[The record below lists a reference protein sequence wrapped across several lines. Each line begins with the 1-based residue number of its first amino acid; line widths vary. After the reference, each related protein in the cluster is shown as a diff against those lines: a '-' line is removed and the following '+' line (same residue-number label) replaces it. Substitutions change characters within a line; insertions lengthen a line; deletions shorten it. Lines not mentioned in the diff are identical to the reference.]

1 VRAGAE
7 KGLKRPSGD
16 GILGAL
22 RREEEGMEGSRVR
35 GRRLQGTWT
44 AATLL
49 VIGALVWV
57 LTPVVLIHPFR
68 PQTAFGVALAY
79 ELRRQAA
86 AVTLG
91 AFLLLLPVLV
101 YLAWPFR
108 RGWRWAPLIALLL
121 TAGVSA
127 WFARQNHFEW
137 MFNPLWR
144 ATYAPATLVD
154 FVDDKDMV
162 VAIEI
167 AGEAVA
173 YPVRQMAYHHVVM
186 DTVGGVPVVGTY

>member
-1 VRAGAE
+1 
-7 KGLKRPSGD
+7 
-16 GILGAL
+16 
-22 RREEEGMEGSRVR
+22 MEGSRAWAGHR
-35 GRRLQGTWT
+35 HGTWA

-49 VIGALVWV
+49 VVGALGWV
-57 LTPVVLIHPFR
+57 AAPVVLIHPFR
-68 PQTAFGVALAY
+68 RQTAFGVALTY
-79 ELRRQAA
+79 ELRRQAP

-91 AFLLLLPVLV
+91 ALLLLLPFLG
-101 YLAWPFR
+101 YLAWHFR
-108 RGWRWAPLIALLL
+108 RGWRWVPLVALVLAA
-121 TAGVSA
+121 AGSA

-144 ATYAPATLVD
+144 PTYAPATLVD
-154 FVDDKDMV
+154 FVDDRDMV

-186 DTVGGVPVVGTY
+186 DTVGGIPVVGTY